1 MAAIADRSK
10 ILSVRSFLFGTVWT
24 FCLSSNVLESNS
36 STYPTYRMSSEIQQ
50 NITSSCDNLHS
61 IKFGANLWTWKIA
74 AIHRWWYQTC
84 VDMETKLPFRQKQ
97 AAKEEVW
104 LIRCLC
110 LLLIL
115 TFQTNEFLPSEM
127 FQLLESHDACS
138 STFYF
143 SISNFQ
149 MYNELMYNEL
159 YDIFRRNYFIFRSF
173 LINRRFNYSNERM
186 IT

>member
-1 MAAIADRSK
+1 
-10 ILSVRSFLFGTVWT
+10 
-24 FCLSSNVLESNS
+24 
-36 STYPTYRMSSEIQQ
+36 
-50 NITSSCDNLHS
+50 
-61 IKFGANLWTWKIA
+61 
-74 AIHRWWYQTC
+74 
-84 VDMETKLPFRQKQ
+84 
-97 AAKEEVW
+97 
-104 LIRCLC
+104 
-110 LLLIL
+110 
-115 TFQTNEFLPSEM
+115 M